1 VSPVAV
7 AAPPAR
13 VSSGSRRG
21 VAAPAPRRASEPR
34 RDHLRVVA
42 PARRARRV
50 RYSAIFAAVATVVAV
65 LALVMF
71 HVMTAQSQLTLDH
84 AGHQVDDAQRRYDQA
99 RLVNAQLASPSR
111 IVARALQLGLV
122 PPAGPPVPVPV
133 PSGTTGSAAPV
144 SARHASQP

>member
-1 VSPVAV
+1 MSPVAV

-13 VSSGSRRG
+13 VRVGYRRG
-21 VAAPAPRRASEPR
+21 VAAPAPRRVPRSR
-34 RDHLRVVA
+34 RDHLRVVT
-42 PARRARRV
+42 PARRARRIRRSV
-50 RYSAIFAAVATVVAV
+50 VFAAVATVAAV

-84 AGHQVDDAQRRYDQA
+84 VSHQVDDAQRRYDQA

-122 PPAGPPVPVPV
+122 PPAAPPVPVPV
-133 PSGTTGSAAPV
+133 PSGTTGPAAPV

>member
-7 AAPPAR
+7 AAPPAPIR
-13 VSSGSRRG
+13 AGSRRG
-21 VAAPAPRRASEPR
+21 VALPAPRRAAQPR

-50 RYSAIFAAVATVVAV
+50 RYSVVFAAVATVVAV

-84 AGHQVDDAQRRYDQA
+84 VSHQVDDAQRRYDQA

-111 IVARALQLGLV
+111 IAARARQLGLV
-122 PPAGPPVPVPV
+122 PPAAPPVPVPV
-133 PSGTTGSAAPV
+133 PSGVTGTAVSVAAGHGSRP
-144 SARHASQP
+144 

>member
-13 VSSGSRRG
+13 VRAGSHRSA
-21 VAAPAPRRASEPR
+21 AAPAPRRVAAPR

-50 RYSAIFAAVATVVAV
+50 RRSVLLAAVGTVVAV
-65 LALVMF
+65 LALVAF

-84 AGHQVDDAQRRYDQA
+84 VSHQVDDAQRRYDQA
-99 RLVNAQLASPSR
+99 RLVNAQLSSPSR
-111 IVARALQLGLV
+111 IAARAGQLGLV
-122 PPAGPPVPVPV
+122 PPAAPPVPVPV
-133 PSGTTGSAAPV
+133 PSSAPGTVAPL
-144 SARHASQP
+144 SARQASQP